1 MICRQMIKRSLLL
14 IALLISSPGYA
25 EQLEIEVVG
34 LFTNAAL
41 LHIDGRQLL
50 LKSGETSP
58 EGVMLIEANSRE
70 AVVEY
75 QNERST
81 LFRSNRIASE
91 FKKPEVVSVSVQINE
106 RGQYITMGSINGRP
120 VRFLIDTGA
129 NVVAMNSEMAKS
141 LGIDLSSGK
150 GAASNTAGGVIKSR
164 EITLESVQVGEI
176 KVTNVRIAVL
186 EGKFPTDVLLGMSF
200 LESVKIQ
207 ESAGLMVLPS
217 QF

>member
-75 QNERST
+75 
-81 LFRSNRIASE
+81 
-91 FKKPEVVSVSVQINE
+91 
-106 RGQYITMGSINGRP
+106 
-120 VRFLIDTGA
+120 
-129 NVVAMNSEMAKS
+129 
-141 LGIDLSSGK
+141 
-150 GAASNTAGGVIKSR
+150 
-164 EITLESVQVGEI
+164 
-176 KVTNVRIAVL
+176 
-186 EGKFPTDVLLGMSF
+186 
-200 LESVKIQ
+200 
-207 ESAGLMVLPS
+207 
-217 QF
+217 

>member
-1 MICRQMIKRSLLL
+1 
-14 IALLISSPGYA
+14 
-25 EQLEIEVVG
+25 
-34 LFTNAAL
+34 
-41 LHIDGRQLL
+41 
-50 LKSGETSP
+50 
-58 EGVMLIEANSRE
+58 MLIEANSRE

-207 ESAGLMVLPS
+207 ESAGLMVLTS

>member
-1 MICRQMIKRSLLL
+1 MIKRSLLL

-207 ESAGLMVLPS
+207 ESAGLMVLTS

>member
-81 LFRSNRIASE
+81 LFRSDRIASE

-207 ESAGLMVLPS
+207 ESAGLMVLTS

>member
-106 RGQYITMGSINGRP
+106 RSQYITMGSINGRP

-207 ESAGLMVLPS
+207 ESAGLMVLTS

>member
-176 KVTNVRIAVL
+176 KVTNVWIAVL

-207 ESAGLMVLPS
+207 ESAGLMVLTS